1 VALTVAAVAGVVV
14 VAFQFVIKPG
24 CTGSAPLRVAAAPEI
39 VPALKQA
46 ADAMATRKVE
56 VDGACTAIEVTA
68 ADPADIASA
77 LAGKQNVAIAGVG
90 LPSGNI
96 EIPDVWI
103 PDSSMW
109 LARLATASPVLA
121 IGDAPSIAR
130 SPVVMAMPEPVAA
143 TLGWPTN
150 ALTWQALLQRMTTDT
165 KMKIGT
171 VEPTRDAAAL
181 SGLLALGAAMSALP
195 NSQTVATGAL
205 RALAAGRSTLKQ
217 DVLARFPRSADPA
230 AIASG
235 LSAAALS
242 EQSVIAYNAAKPPVR
257 LAALY
262 LDPAPLA
269 LDYPYAV
276 LPGLPN
282 TQAAVAARLLEE
294 VKGSTFRS
302 KLAAD
307 GMRTAEG
314 KPADGFAL
322 PSAAPQPTATPA
334 PTATERAANAAA
346 VEKTLQSWIA
356 ITLPARML
364 AVIDVSGS
372 MLEKVPT
379 AGGVTRNE
387 VTLEA
392 ARRGLGLFDDSWA
405 VGLWTFSTEM
415 DGQKDYI
422 QLCPIE
428 PLSVQRTK
436 MLATLA
442 TIKPKPKGDT
452 GLYDSLLAAYQYVQ
466 QDWDPGRIN
475 SIVFMTDGDNDD
487 RNGISHADLLAKLKQ
502 IQDPKK
508 PIQVII
514 LGIGPSVNS
523 APLEQITK
531 QTGGGVFVTPD
542 PAKIGEIFLKA
553 ISLRGNQ

>member
-1 VALTVAAVAGVVV
+1 
-14 VAFQFVIKPG
+14 
-24 CTGSAPLRVAAAPEI
+24 
-39 VPALKQA
+39 
-46 ADAMATRKVE
+46 
-56 VDGACTAIEVTA
+56 
-68 ADPADIASA
+68 
-77 LAGKQNVAIAGVG
+77 
-90 LPSGNI
+90 
-96 EIPDVWI
+96 
-103 PDSSMW
+103 
-109 LARLATASPVLA
+109 
-121 IGDAPSIAR
+121 
-130 SPVVMAMPEPVAA
+130 
-143 TLGWPTN
+143 
-150 ALTWQALLQRMTTDT
+150 
-165 KMKIGT
+165 
-171 VEPTRDAAAL
+171 
-181 SGLLALGAAMSALP
+181 
-195 NSQTVATGAL
+195 
-205 RALAAGRSTLKQ
+205 
-217 DVLARFPRSADPA
+217 
-230 AIASG
+230 
-235 LSAAALS
+235 
-242 EQSVIAYNAAKPPVR
+242 
-257 LAALY
+257 
-262 LDPAPLA
+262 
-269 LDYPYAV
+269 
-276 LPGLPN
+276 
-282 TQAAVAARLLEE
+282 
-294 VKGSTFRS
+294 
-302 KLAAD
+302 
-307 GMRTAEG
+307 
-314 KPADGFAL
+314 
-322 PSAAPQPTATPA
+322 
-334 PTATERAANAAA
+334 
-346 VEKTLQSWIA
+346 
-356 ITLPARML
+356 ML

-387 VTLEA
+387 VTIEA